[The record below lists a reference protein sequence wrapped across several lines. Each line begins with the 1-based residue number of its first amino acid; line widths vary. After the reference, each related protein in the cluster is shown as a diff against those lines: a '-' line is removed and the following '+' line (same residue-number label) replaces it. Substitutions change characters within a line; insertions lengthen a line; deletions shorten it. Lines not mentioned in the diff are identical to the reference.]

1 MIIVTM
7 VRCATGE
14 AWPDIML
21 AGIGGRPCDPKSY
34 NRFVLFELKML
45 KEVKIYFFN
54 ILRQGILSKYCR
66 VVLTLVP
73 TLLIPVSQ
81 EFNHRWV
88 DRPGPDLWLGRLLR
102 LLRLLHL
109 LLLLHH
115 DQPLCRRHHG
125 QLWLPDKVWLLFETI
140 KFLEMR
146 SLMCPIIQQ
155 RFLHPWL
162 PPPGRV
168 YHILGRNRPQRR
180 VSIIVH

>member
-125 QLWLPDKVWLLFETI
+125 QLWLPDKVWNNQVEGVSLLYA
-140 KFLEMR
+140 LLLSNR
-146 SLMCPIIQQ
+146 DSS
-155 RFLHPWL
+155 
-162 PPPGRV
+162 
-168 YHILGRNRPQRR
+168 ILGSHHLGEFITSWAEIDPSG
-180 VSIIVH
+180 V